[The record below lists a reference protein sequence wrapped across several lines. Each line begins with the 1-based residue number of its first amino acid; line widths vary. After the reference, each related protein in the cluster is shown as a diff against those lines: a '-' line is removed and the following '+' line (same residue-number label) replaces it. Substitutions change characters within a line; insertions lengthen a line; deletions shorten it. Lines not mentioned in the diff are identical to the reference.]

1 MQWNSGAVCF
11 QFNRFVGFGSAY
23 KYWLL
28 WFCLLAISGCQ
39 QLNNPNQAEL
49 PLAGNDSGQPSW
61 WRASF
66 QLSWDKEIPPQ
77 WHYGPFIAEQ
87 VILPVLQR
95 HRGDIQLWRF
105 HRRAGLDATGHR
117 FSFLY
122 YADQRSAA
130 YISELIKINGPLEE
144 LIKKGAVLAV
154 DIKPYTAKG
163 GEKVAATSDP
173 HWTPIMQQTWPHFL
187 MGVSRMWLE
196 QVILFSKQID
206 LAENLENK
214 ENAWNEG
221 QDFSEHYI
229 KVQAA
234 LSQLWRE
241 EGNHA
246 YLHHLNA
253 MYAYQSL
260 LQRY

>member
-1 MQWNSGAVCF
+1 VKFVFSLIA
-11 QFNRFVGFGSAY
+11 FNRSVGLGAAH

-39 QLNNPNQAEL
+39 QLNKSNQAER
-49 PLAGNDSGQPSW
+49 PLAENNSGHPSW

-66 QLSWDKEIPPQ
+66 QLSWDKETPPQ
-77 WHYGPFIAEQ
+77 WLYGPFIAEQ
-87 VILPVLQR
+87 VILPVLQ
-95 HRGDIQLWRF
+95 HHTEDIQLWRF
-105 HRRAGLDATGHR
+105 HRRADLDATGHS

-122 YADQRSAA
+122 YTDQGSAA
-130 YISELIKINGPLEE
+130 YISELIKKNGPLGV
-144 LIKKGAVLAV
+144 LIKKGAVLKV
-154 DIKPYTAKG
+154 DIKPYTVKG
-163 GEKVAATSDP
+163 SEKVSATSDP

-206 LAENLENK
+206 LAPSLEN
-214 ENAWNEG
+214 EGGAWDEEK
-221 QDFSEHYI
+221 DFSEHYK
-229 KVQAA
+229 KVQFE

-253 MYAYQSL
+253 IYAYQPL